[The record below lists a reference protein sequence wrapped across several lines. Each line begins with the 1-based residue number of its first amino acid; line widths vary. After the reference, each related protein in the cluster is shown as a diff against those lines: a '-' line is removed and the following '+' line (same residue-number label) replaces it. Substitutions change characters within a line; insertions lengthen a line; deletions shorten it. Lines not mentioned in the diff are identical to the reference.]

1 MCSLY
6 NTNWISDRS
15 RGNFITLQ
23 RHIIDTYW
31 ALEST
36 LEFHARKLKI
46 FCSKFTLSVSLFW
59 WFSNNYCL
67 TPIAPPSQ
75 RYTKLQS
82 IIFATVFQEAQQWF
96 LASGMLWLL
105 AKFSPL
111 NLSGYNQFK
120 VDSHSHVLVQGK
132 GFTIASLKSSMY
144 DWTFQKPNV
153 DWQSRSF
160 DNTTGITE
168 LSFLSLN
175 TTRFIKA
182 YSDFCVLSIIHSSSP
197 LNLRY
202 DLCSG
207 SLKYMK

>member
-1 MCSLY
+1 MTCIFRDTCSLY

-15 RGNFITLQ
+15 HGIFITLQ

-46 FCSKFTLSVSLFW
+46 FCSKFTSSVSLFW
-59 WFSNNYCL
+59 WFSINYCP

-111 NLSGYNQFK
+111 NPSGYNQFK
-120 VDSHSHVLVQGK
+120 VDSHSHVLAQGK
-132 GFTIASLKSSMY
+132 GGSQLPVTNPQCTI
-144 DWTFQKPNV
+144 
-153 DWQSRSF
+153 
-160 DNTTGITE
+160 G
-168 LSFLSLN
+168 
-175 TTRFIKA
+175 RFKK
-182 YSDFCVLSIIHSSSP
+182 
-197 LNLRY
+197 R
-202 DLCSG
+202 
-207 SLKYMK
+207 M